1 MVNHRFLQSSLLAA
15 FALVFSLAPASISL
29 AADEKDKE
37 KSTALPI
44 ADLKRTDTV
53 DFQKEILP
61 ILKRSCTACH
71 NATDHKGDLV
81 LETPA
86 SILKGGESGP
96 AVVAGKSGESLLL
109 KVAAHQA
116 KPVMPPKNNKANA
129 PNLKPEELGL
139 IRLWI
144 DQGAKGQVVIQQV
157 PITWQPLPPGLNP
170 IYAIAVT
177 QDGQFLAA
185 ARANQIFI
193 YHLPSKTL
201 VTRLTDPNL
210 LKSGFAKGPGI
221 AERDI
226 VQSLAFSPDG
236 MLLASGGY
244 RTVKLWRRPGAA
256 KLAEMG
262 AGLPVTDL
270 AASPDGKWIATV
282 APGNAIKLWNAGDGK
297 HAKDLTGH
305 GGAVTDLKFS
315 ADSAKLLTGSAD
327 KSVRIWT
334 IADGKQIAQLDTP
347 GEVSAVTWLAKDAK
361 IATGHN
367 DGHVR
372 IWNAGDAKLPAPA
385 GGAVKPAAEIKQHN
399 GPVTAMA
406 TVPTADTQFV
416 TGSQDGNVAHI
427 DGEKGKAIRTMSHGA
442 PVTGVAVRPDG
453 QRFASAGGASAKL
466 WKADNG
472 SPAGELKGS
481 PQGTFLAEEK
491 ARLAALQDQHVA
503 YYKKLITDTE
513 ARKKSE
519 GEAVN
524 KSKEAAKKAED
535 ELKTKDDAFKK
546 AQSEKDKADKPLAE
560 VMPLLA
566 KAMEDQKAV
575 AALVDPAKAE
585 AKAAQ
590 AKATESDTA
599 AKNAEKAKSAAD
611 EAVKAADAK
620 VKSQEAKVDPARK
633 AAEKDAKDKAA
644 ADALKAVQDELA
656 KRQATLKQAQDAAAA
671 AAKALEPL
679 AAAKAAAAK
688 TFADLDAKR
697 AEAEKKKA
705 DADKLVTDL
714 TNKKNAAEQAVKA
727 QEKPFTDAKNAFEAA
742 ARNKDSSANAVIA
755 AMNSLKKS
763 EEALAA
769 AQAESKATE
778 AAQKNAADE
787 AAAAKKAATEPGKPV
802 VAITFSVEGK
812 TVVTGD
818 EAGAVQTWN
827 SEDGAPADVIP
838 AHAGAVFAVATLPNG
853 AIITG
858 SADQKAITWGRGGDW
873 TLERVIGSG
882 ESDSPLVDRVISLA
896 FSTDGKM
903 LATGGGNPSRT
914 GEVKIWNPADGAMIR
929 ELKDPHSDT
938 VFGVEFSHDG
948 KHLATCAADKFV
960 KTWTVADGKFV
971 MSFEGHTHHVLGV
984 SWMADGRT
992 LMSAGADG
1000 KLKTWDF
1007 VAGGQKKTT
1016 DGSPKEVTA
1025 IRFIGVGDS
1034 AVVAAGDGQVK
1045 QVKQDGGSVRTFPG
1059 ATDAIYCA
1067 AATPDGKIIVA
1078 GGQGSIVH
1086 VWNGTSGA
1094 EIAKFEPPQV
1104 EKTAAK

>member
-1 MVNHRFLQSSLLAA
+1 MLNHRFLLAHLLAVS
-15 FALVFSLAPASISL
+15 ALVLSFAPAPVL

-37 KSTALPI
+37 KSAALPI

-86 SILKGGESGP
+86 TILKGGESGP

-116 KPVMPPKNNKANA
+116 KPIMPPKNNKANA

-139 IRLWI
+139 LKLWI
-144 DQGAKGQVVIQQV
+144 DQGAKGQVVIQQI
-157 PITWQPLPPGLNP
+157 PIVWQPLPAGLNP

-193 YHLPSKTL
+193 YHIPSKTL

-210 LKSGFAKGPGI
+210 LKSGFAKQPGV
-221 AERDI
+221 AERDL

-270 AASPDGKWIATV
+270 AASADGKWIATV
-282 APGNAIKLWNAGDGK
+282 APGNTVKLWNAADGK
-297 HAKDLTGH
+297 PAKDLAGH

-315 ADSAKLLTGSAD
+315 ADSTKLLTGSAD
-327 KSVRIWT
+327 KSVRVWT
-334 IADGKQIAQLDTP
+334 IADGKQAAQLDTP

-367 DGHVR
+367 DGQVR
-372 IWNAGDAKLPAPA
+372 IWNAADAKLPAAPA
-385 GGAVKPAAEIKQHN
+385 KALFEIAQHK

-406 TVPTADTQFV
+406 TVPAADTQFL
-416 TGSQDGNVAHI
+416 TGSQDGNLAHI
-427 DGEKGKAIRTMSHGA
+427 DGEKGKAIKSIAHGG

-453 QRFASAGGASAKL
+453 TRFASCGAGGAKL
-466 WKADNG
+466 WKADSG
-472 SPAGELKGS
+472 SAAGELKGS
-481 PQGTFLAEEK
+481 PQGTFLVEEK
-491 ARLAALQDQHVA
+491 ARIAALQDQHVA

-524 KSKEAAKKAED
+524 KSKETAKKAED
-535 ELKTKDDAFKK
+535 ELKVKDDAFKK
-546 AQSEKDKADKPLAE
+546 AQAAKDAADKPLAE
-560 VMPLLA
+560 VTPLLA
-566 KAMEDQKAV
+566 KATEDQKAAA
-575 AALVDPAKAE
+575 AALEPLKAE

-590 AKATESDTA
+590 AKMTEADTA
-599 AKNAEKAKSAAD
+599 AKAAEKAKATAD

-620 VKSQEAKVDPARK
+620 VKSQDDKVAAAKK
-633 AAEKDAKDKAA
+633 AADKDAKDKAA
-644 ADALKAVQDELA
+644 ADALKAAQDEQA
-656 KRQATLKQAQDAAAA
+656 KRQAALKKAQDDAAA

-688 TFADLDAKR
+688 AFTDIDAKR
-697 AEAEKKKA
+697 AAAEKAKA

-714 TNKKNAAEQAVKA
+714 TNKKNTADTAVKA
-727 QEKPFTDAKNAFEAA
+727 QEKPYTDAKNAFEAA
-742 ARNKDSSANAVIA
+742 QRNKDSSANAVIA
-755 AMNSLKKS
+755 ATNSQKKS

-769 AQAESKATE
+769 AQAEAKAAE
-778 AAQKNAADE
+778 AAQKKAAEDS
-787 AAAAKKAATEPGKPV
+787 AAAKKAATEPGKPI
-802 VAITFSVEGK
+802 VAIAFSADGK
-812 TVVTGD
+812 TIVTGD
-818 EAGAVQTWN
+818 EAGVVQTW
-827 SEDGAPADVIP
+827 SADDGAAIDVVKG
-838 AHAGAVFAVATLPNG
+838 HGGAVFAVAMLPNG
-853 AIITG
+853 TIVSG
-858 SADQKAITWGRGGDW
+858 SADQKAIAWGSGGDW
-873 TLERVIGSG
+873 TLERFIGSG

-903 LATGGGNPSRT
+903 LATGGGNPSRS
-914 GEVKIWNPADGAMIR
+914 GEVKIWNPADGALIR

-938 VFGVEFSHDG
+938 VFGLEFSYDD

-1034 AVVAAGDGQVK
+1034 AVVCAGDGQVK
-1045 QVKQDGGSVRTFPG
+1045 QIKENGGSVRTYTG
-1059 ATDAIYCA
+1059 TTDAIYCA
-1067 AATPDGKIIVA
+1067 AATPDGKIVVA
-1078 GGQGSIVH
+1078 GGQASIVH
-1086 VWNGTSGA
+1086 VWNGVSGA
-1094 EIAKFEPPQV
+1094 EIAKFEVPAA